1 MAYKIFLLERE
12 LGYPITADT
21 NGLILMQRLRMLD
34 RFWLDEQNAIK
45 ETNNN
50 TNTKKSEL
58 LK

>member
-34 RFWLDEQNAIK
+34 RFWLDEQKASK
-45 ETNNN
+45 EANNN

>member
-45 ETNNN
+45 ETKNS